1 MKTFQT
7 VGELIEFVKDNENVV
22 TLENGEVTLKDWIEL
37 GNSVEKHHKNYSI
50 AVEEKKKSNSQ
61 KKELEQK
68 IAEMTEQLD
77 TVNNELAGLK
87 AVQAG
92 GEKEELQ
99 KLNKEKSEWIAKYNT
114 SESKI
119 KDLEKQ
125 VLLIQDLERQ
135 VESYKEAS
143 NRAIILEAVRK
154 AAILRKV
161 PSHIV
166 DDSDF
171 ERIVVDDFII
181 DENGNIFNYLHT
193 NT

>member
-1 MKTFQT
+1 M
-7 VGELIEFVKDNENVV
+7 I
-22 TLENGEVTLKDWIEL
+22 
-37 GNSVEKHHKNYSI
+37 
-50 AVEEKKKSNSQ
+50 
-61 KKELEQK
+61 
-68 IAEMTEQLD
+68 EQLD
-77 TVNNELAGLK
+77 KVNNELAGLK
-87 AVQAG
+87 AVQTG

-99 KLNKEKSEWIAKYNT
+99 KLNKEKSEWIAKCNA
-114 SESKI
+114 SESKV

-125 VLLIQDLERQ
+125 VLVIQDLERQ

-154 AAILRKV
+154 AAIQRNV

-181 DENGNIFNYLHT
+181 DENGNIFTKGSSPKSVDNYIVAKQKEKIHWTKPTTVVGNEPMRAISDGGTIPDSQMALAGLFAQ
-193 NT
+193 